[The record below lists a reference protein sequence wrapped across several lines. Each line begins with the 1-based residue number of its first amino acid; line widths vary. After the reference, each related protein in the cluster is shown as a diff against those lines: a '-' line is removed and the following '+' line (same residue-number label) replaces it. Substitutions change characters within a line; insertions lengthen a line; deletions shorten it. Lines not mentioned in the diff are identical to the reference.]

1 MESLDENQ
9 LQNQVDRRDHS
20 AEEEHEDDD
29 LDRGVLELGAV
40 GPGDLPHLVLHFVVE
55 SVERAEKAHDRIP
68 PGAGGSDVPTARN
81 LNGHYFV
88 SLCSLCALQRGQYF
102 FHSTRSGCK
111 RLFLSV
117 K

>member
-1 MESLDENQ
+1 VIKLDEPT
-9 LQNQVDRRDHS
+9 RK
-20 AEEEHEDDD
+20 APA
-29 LDRGVLELGAV
+29 LDYF
-40 GPGDLPHLVLHFVVE
+40 D
-55 SVERAEKAHDRIP
+55 
-68 PGAGGSDVPTARN
+68 
-81 LNGHYFV
+81 GHYFV